1 MIYRLLSIYHGAH
14 GCWNL
19 EIVDSC
25 LYCKMLH
32 VYTKYHM
39 CPHAYFWNLIWSIYQ
54 SSIIFWYIYLPCKVA
69 HNNIHHVVAWSDTGP
84 NKQAKLMIM
93 FEDWVN
99 SNENWQSSSL
109 LVRQRTSHSSKQ
121 VGGRRWFTW
130 KQLADKYQS
139 EEVANEIVAVKESD
153 NKDQIRL
160 HPELPDRKDLRLF
173 LCYDESYETDVTDH
187 VVESLFEVEDK
198 SKDKKKGKKEKK
210 GKKRSSS
217 SQSDSESKLNP
228 VQILRAQVVL
238 RSRGQRMGKR
248 PRKTT
253 RRRKRARRTR
263 RTLNV
268 MQKRSVRREKRKTR
282 RERRNRSV
290 KLKNRWTKREVTE
303 GRAAICVDVIMVC
316 FVSLKMHAWPGS

>member
-1 MIYRLLSIYHGAH
+1 M
-14 GCWNL
+14 
-19 EIVDSC
+19 
-25 LYCKMLH
+25 
-32 VYTKYHM
+32 
-39 CPHAYFWNLIWSIYQ
+39 
-54 SSIIFWYIYLPCKVA
+54 A

-109 LVRQRTSHSSKQ
+109 LVRQRTIHSSKQ

-217 SQSDSESKLNP
+217 SQSDSESKSSSDSESSSST
-228 VQILRAQVVL
+228 QK
-238 RSRGQRMGKR
+238 SRVKNGKKTKKDNKKKKKSKKDKKNTER
-248 PRKTT
+248 DAEKERKE
-253 RRRKRARRTR
+253 REKEDKKREKE
-263 RTLNV
+263 
-268 MQKRSVRREKRKTR
+268 QKREIEKQMDKTR
-282 RERRNRSV
+282 GDGRKDCHMCRRHYGVFRIFENACMAWIINYFEIDNFQHMQNCVVSS
-290 KLKNRWTKREVTE
+290 
-303 GRAAICVDVIMVC
+303 GRFTAFI
-316 FVSLKMHAWPGS
+316 